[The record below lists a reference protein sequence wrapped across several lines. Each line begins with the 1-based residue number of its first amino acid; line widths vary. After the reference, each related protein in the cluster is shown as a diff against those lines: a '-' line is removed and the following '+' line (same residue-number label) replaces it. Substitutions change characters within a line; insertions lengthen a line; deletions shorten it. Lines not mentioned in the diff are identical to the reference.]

1 MNDIDC
7 RDYCYAKNFTL
18 LNKGH
23 IIIIQK
29 SFLRFILMLVEFIIP
44 MRQFIILE
52 SSTHKI
58 ESKINTSSLKDVT
71 LVIPLNRTRTRAHL
85 GILLLRN
92 RTVS

>member
-1 MNDIDC
+1 MNDSDC
-7 RDYCYAKNFTL
+7 TDNCYAKNFIL
-18 LNKGH
+18 LNKGY
-23 IIIIQK
+23 IIIQK
-29 SFLRFILMLVEFIIP
+29 SFLRFIFMRVEFIIP